1 MPLLSVQVDEPKLPL
16 EHPYE
21 GQWAGSGQAVQSG
34 IANVW
39 LPIRDI
45 NGLSEAITAL
55 FRAERRDYSTVLSH
69 DEQQQR
75 LALLQIA
82 RKIITAEREL
92 SLKEFAKILGDA
104 LSKTT

>member
-1 MPLLSVQVDEPKLPL
+1 MLISVDIPESSLPL
-16 EHPYE
+16 ERPYE

-34 IANVW
+34 LPNVW

-55 FRAERRDYSTVLSH
+55 FRAERRDYSAVLSV

-75 LALLQIA
+75 LAMLQIA

-92 SLKEFAKILGDA
+92 TLKEFAKLLGDA